1 MCAKSCKTFKPFLAN
16 MCIKIIST
24 ASNMFCCLMLLF
36 LIKPDY
42 IKVQGSNR
50 IFLLS
55 RLRDWTTN
63 YRVTKDWLTQQVENI
78 SSMIN
83 TSGDNIQEVMDWIG
97 EETQIPALL
106 CPLIAAAGLISQSS
120 YWDPPTQL
128 SIMREQHKSFTSWN
142 SMWCELWNVDKST
155 INKIENNSLYGKGK
169 IH

>member
-1 MCAKSCKTFKPFLAN
+1 

-55 RLRDWTTN
+55 RLRDWQTN
-63 YRVTKDWLTQQVENI
+63 YQVTKDWLTQQVKSI
-78 SSMIN
+78 SSMII
-83 TSGDNIQEVMDWIG
+83 TREDNIQEVMDWIG

-128 SIMREQHKSFTSWN
+128 SIMREQHKSSASRTY
-142 SMWCELWNVDKST
+142 MWCQLWNEDKGT
-155 INKIENNSLYGKGK
+155 INKIENNSLQIMCTKLY
-169 IH
+169 IHPVWNG